1 MVYFVVGPS
10 GVGKTIFS
18 KMVNKKYEI
27 PVYDTG
33 PILRNIYTNLKL
45 KISFQE
51 WINLNESIYGDNFA
65 ISMICD
71 NIKKLLKSKK
81 ETIVIG
87 NRCIEG
93 INYFI
98 NYFNLNDYKII
109 YLDGDIV
116 VRKDLSDFYAID
128 LGDNYLAGVPSLDLV
143 FSEETKLVNAG
154 ILLFDAKKMRDNN
167 MRDILV
173 EKRRSLGDSGSMDQK
188 TFNLVMKDQIGYLPY
203 EYNCIPGKIMGAER
217 GTYTIEKLNDLYNT
231 SFESSKDLVE
241 NAAIWHY
248 ATGDKPWKYS
258 FIYGADEWYENYL
271 ASPYGSEKL
280 DRKSAFRAHAEGV
293 INHLKNGG
301 VKSVVNRLVDYIKT
315 LTGKAENKTWG

>member
-98 NYFNLNDYKII
+98 NYIFMII
-109 YLDGDIV
+109 I
-116 VRKDLSDFYAID
+116 F
-128 LGDNYLAGVPSLDLV
+128 
-143 FSEETKLVNAG
+143 
-154 ILLFDAKKMRDNN
+154 
-167 MRDILV
+167 
-173 EKRRSLGDSGSMDQK
+173 
-188 TFNLVMKDQIGYLPY
+188 
-203 EYNCIPGKIMGAER
+203 
-217 GTYTIEKLNDLYNT
+217 
-231 SFESSKDLVE
+231 
-241 NAAIWHY
+241 
-248 ATGDKPWKYS
+248 
-258 FIYGADEWYENYL
+258 
-271 ASPYGSEKL
+271 
-280 DRKSAFRAHAEGV
+280 
-293 INHLKNGG
+293 
-301 VKSVVNRLVDYIKT
+301 
-315 LTGKAENKTWG
+315 

>member
-1 MVYFVVGPS
+1 M
-10 GVGKTIFS
+10 
-18 KMVNKKYEI
+18 I
-27 PVYDTG
+27 PVAFISDENFIMQTAVAITSLARNKFDTTEYKVYV
-33 PILRNIYTNLKL
+33 IAAECSEMAESKL
-45 KISFQE
+45 KNLETLFKGIKVEIKRTGLDMYRDIKQMAHIPIS
-51 WINLNESIYGDNFA
+51 
-65 ISMICD
+65 C
-71 NIKKLLKSKK
+71 LLKFDLCDIIP
-81 ETIVIG
+81 E
-87 NRCIEG
+87 E
-93 INYFI
+93 
-98 NYFNLNDYKII
+98 DKII

-116 VRKDLSDFYAID
+116 VRKDLTDFYEID

-154 ILLFDAKKMRDNN
+154 ILLFDAKKMRENK

-231 SFESSKDLVE
+231 SFENSKDLVE

-280 DRKSAFRAHAEGV
+280 NRKSAFRAHAEGV

-301 VKSVVNRLVDYIKT
+301 VKSVVNRLVDYIKS

>member
-1 MVYFVVGPS
+1 M
-10 GVGKTIFS
+10 
-18 KMVNKKYEI
+18 I
-27 PVYDTG
+27 PVAFISDENFIMQTAVAITSLAKSKLDTTEYKVYV
-33 PILRNIYTNLKL
+33 IAAECSESAEAKL
-45 KISFQE
+45 KNLETLFNGIQVEIKRTGLEMYRDIKQVAHIPIS
-51 WINLNESIYGDNFA
+51 
-65 ISMICD
+65 C
-71 NIKKLLKSKK
+71 LLKFDLCDIIS
-81 ETIVIG
+81 E
-87 NRCIEG
+87 E
-93 INYFI
+93 
-98 NYFNLNDYKII
+98 DKII

-217 GTYTIEKLNDLYNT
+217 GTYTIEKLNALYNT

-271 ASPYGSEKL
+271 ASPYGAEKL

>member
-109 YLDGDIV
+109 YLDASYACLKKNYETREKKCISDDEFQERINGGNKMGLTILKEYVLRNLKNNCLYYYKNGNEDIDYINIFDEISK
-116 VRKDLSDFYAID
+116 RK
-128 LGDNYLAGVPSLDLV
+128 
-143 FSEETKLVNAG
+143 
-154 ILLFDAKKMRDNN
+154 
-167 MRDILV
+167 
-173 EKRRSLGDSGSMDQK
+173 
-188 TFNLVMKDQIGYLPY
+188 
-203 EYNCIPGKIMGAER
+203 
-217 GTYTIEKLNDLYNT
+217 
-231 SFESSKDLVE
+231 
-241 NAAIWHY
+241 
-248 ATGDKPWKYS
+248 
-258 FIYGADEWYENYL
+258 
-271 ASPYGSEKL
+271 SEK
-280 DRKSAFRAHAEGV
+280 K
-293 INHLKNGG
+293 I
-301 VKSVVNRLVDYIKT
+301 
-315 LTGKAENKTWG
+315 

>member
-1 MVYFVVGPS
+1 M
-10 GVGKTIFS
+10 
-18 KMVNKKYEI
+18 I
-27 PVYDTG
+27 PVAFISDENFIMQTSVAITSLAKNKLDTTEYKVYV
-33 PILRNIYTNLKL
+33 IAAECSKEAEDKL
-45 KISFQE
+45 KNLETLFKGIQVEIKRTGLEMYRDIRQMAHIPIS
-51 WINLNESIYGDNFA
+51 
-65 ISMICD
+65 C
-71 NIKKLLKSKK
+71 LLKFDLCDIIS
-81 ETIVIG
+81 E
-87 NRCIEG
+87 E
-93 INYFI
+93 
-98 NYFNLNDYKII
+98 DKII

-116 VRKDLSDFYAID
+116 VRRDLSDFYAID

-154 ILLFDAKKMRDNN
+154 ILLFDAKKMRDNK

-217 GTYTIEKLNDLYNT
+217 GTYTVDKLNGLYKTN
-231 SFESSKDLVE
+231 FASSKDMVD

-271 ASPYGSEKL
+271 ASPFGEDKL
-280 DRKSAFRAHAEGV
+280 NRKSAFKAHAEGV
-293 INHLKNGG
+293 INHLKKGG
-301 VKSVVNRLVDYIKT
+301 IKSVINRLTDYIRT
-315 LTGKAENKTWG
+315 LSGKAENKTWG